1 MYTLLPENFEEKR
14 KKGKCTKVALGKKN
28 SIQIF
33 SKKKKKTGGSER
45 GRRNWNSQNSLT
57 SNRERKKQIESFDSK
72 GGEKRVPLRV
82 LRVERLKSSLRGKKR
97 KRNLATPDS

>member
-1 MYTLLPENFEEKR
+1 MYTLPPENFEEKR
-14 KKGKCTKVALGKKN
+14 KKGKCTKVALGKKIRFR
-28 SIQIF
+28 SF
-33 SKKKKKTGGSER
+33 LKKKKKTGGNER
-45 GRRNWNSQNSLT
+45 ERRNWNSQNSLT
-57 SNRERKKQIESFDSK
+57 SNRERKKQVESFDSK